1 MRIDEISGGYALYK
15 EADEIGRC
23 LLAHEADAVH
33 IARLVVA
40 PEWRRRG
47 YGSYLLKEILRR
59 YGGYAR
65 EQTSCF
71 TAPLPRTEA
80 EAALFAKF
88 GFVPEG
94 DCLVRRRKPDLTA
107 VQFVHDFLA
116 AHLPAAQFAIDAT
129 CGNGGDTVFLCRLAQ
144 KVLAMDIQP
153 QAIESTRRRLAQEG
167 LAEPEGRVQL
177 VCDSHANLLRYAA
190 PGSADA
196 VLFNFGWLP
205 GAEHAVFSTAAS
217 SIPALEAALT
227 ALRTGGILSA
237 VLYSGKCI
245 GSDEKQAVLAWLR
258 ALPLTQYTV
267 LICEFAN
274 WAETAPLPCFVI
286 KK

>member
-1 MRIDEISGGYALYK
+1 
-15 EADEIGRC
+15 
-23 LLAHEADAVH
+23 
-33 IARLVVA
+33 
-40 PEWRRRG
+40 
-47 YGSYLLKEILRR
+47 
-59 YGGYAR
+59 
-65 EQTSCF
+65 
-71 TAPLPRTEA
+71 
-80 EAALFAKF
+80 
-88 GFVPEG
+88 
-94 DCLVRRRKPDLTA
+94 